1 MLLVA
6 FSFEISGRIQVYT
19 AIYCHWVAPL
29 QALSTEGP
37 LQLCKYNFN
46 LGLFMNQVCS
56 IKYGS
61 MLSAWIQKHF
71 DVPSALIHLA
81 TLRTGALAHITR

>member
-37 LQLCKYNFN
+37 LQLCITLTWVF
-46 LGLFMNQVCS
+46 FMNQVCS

-81 TLRTGALAHITR
+81 TLRTGALAHITG